1 MVFSDTMYIILTWTW
16 VGIVGFFL
24 NIIFRHNVYTYMDM
38 GRYCMLQIPRKTE
51 NHMVCR
57 QNPAEDFCILGFL
70 FSFHHYT
77 L

>member
-1 MVFSDTMYIILTWTW
+1 MGQQCI
-16 VGIVGFFL
+16 GFL
-24 NIIFRHNVYTYMDM
+24 KYHFRHNVYYTYMDK
-38 GRYCMLQIPRKTE
+38 GQYCMQQIPRKTE

-57 QNPAEDFCILGFL
+57 QNPAEDFCILEFL